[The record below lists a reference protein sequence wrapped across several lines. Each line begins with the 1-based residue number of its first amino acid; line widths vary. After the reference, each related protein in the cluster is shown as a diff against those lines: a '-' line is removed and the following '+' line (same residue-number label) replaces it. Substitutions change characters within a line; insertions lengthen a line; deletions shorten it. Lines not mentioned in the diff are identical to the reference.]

1 MGFDRRTTT
10 DHSEAGFDQRA
21 AQNGTHVGDGQ
32 EGWTRPRPG
41 VAGPDET
48 RSAPPGADAR
58 PRLPG
63 LGLEEGF
70 LRMGILAG
78 RPSFDRQAAF
88 FEQSQNNA
96 VANAVRLGD
105 VDGGEKHSSDVI
117 PIPSP
122 LPSTLP
128 PAGSSVQAAAG
139 PSSDALKKKNR
150 LITAQRPDTELLPFG
165 WPVSL

>member
-1 MGFDRRTTT
+1 
-10 DHSEAGFDQRA
+10 
-21 AQNGTHVGDGQ
+21 
-32 EGWTRPRPG
+32 
-41 VAGPDET
+41 
-48 RSAPPGADAR
+48 
-58 PRLPG
+58 

-88 FEQSQNNA
+88 FEQSQNA

-105 VDGGEKHSSDVI
+105 VDGGEEHSSDVI

-139 PSSDALKKKNR
+139 PSSDALKKKR

-165 WPVSL
+165 

>member
-1 MGFDRRTTT
+1 MGIM
-10 DHSEAGFDQRA
+10 
-21 AQNGTHVGDGQ
+21 GQ

-58 PRLPG
+58 PRLPRP
-63 LGLEEGF
+63 ECEHASYS
-70 LRMGILAG
+70 RMGILAG
-78 RPSFDRQAAF
+78 RPSFDRQPHF
-88 FEQSQNNA
+88 FEQSQNA

-122 LPSTLP
+122 LP
-128 PAGSSVQAAAG
+128 
-139 PSSDALKKKNR
+139 
-150 LITAQRPDTELLPFG
+150 TAQPALHAPSRWLERAG
-165 WPVSL
+165 CSRSII